1 MCVTDLMQPTT
12 NSCNV
17 SNQNFKSMPK
27 QPNWHAIAF
36 AIIQFKCYVF
46 WLERKTIKYVVYLRS
61 ASIYCILSINRAEK
75 LSENGNSTYS
85 AQESRTDCEH
95 QNYIISS
102 YGIG

>member
-36 AIIQFKCYVF
+36 AIIQFKC
-46 WLERKTIKYVVYLRS
+46 L
-61 ASIYCILSINRAEK
+61 CILVREENDKVCRISAFSFNILHSIHKSSRKIIGKWKQYLLGSRVKNK
-75 LSENGNSTYS
+75 L
-85 AQESRTDCEH
+85 
-95 QNYIISS
+95 
-102 YGIG
+102 